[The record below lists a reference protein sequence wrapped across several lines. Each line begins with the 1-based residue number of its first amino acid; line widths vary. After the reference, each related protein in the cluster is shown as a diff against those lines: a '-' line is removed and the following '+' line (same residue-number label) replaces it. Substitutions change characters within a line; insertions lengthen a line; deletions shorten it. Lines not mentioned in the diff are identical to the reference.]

1 MQNRRGSGIIKV
13 SIRLYA
19 YGASRWAGKFRPA
32 LFSCPSYTQR
42 RFCHAAPIPENTPSP
57 GPVDFMIVGLGN
69 PGKQYENTRHN
80 AGFLAVDTIAQ
91 KHHTDI
97 KRIKFKGL
105 VGECSLGGKKALL
118 LKPSTFMN
126 LSGQSVRE
134 AMQFYKLPPE
144 KVLVIFDDI
153 NLEPG
158 KLRIRRKGSDG
169 GHNGMKNI
177 IYLSGSD
184 QFPRIKLG
192 VGKKPHPDYNLAD
205 WVLSRFTEKEHK
217 DLATALE
224 NAAAA
229 AELIAKGDMDRAM
242 NLYNS

>member
-1 MQNRRGSGIIKV
+1 MLSFLKKDRFSSRGAV
-13 SIRLYA
+13 
-19 YGASRWAGKFRPA
+19 
-32 LFSCPSYTQR
+32 
-42 RFCHAAPIPENTPSP
+42 E
-57 GPVDFMIVGLGN
+57 FMIVGLGN

-80 AGFLAVDTIAQ
+80 AGFMALDRIAE
-91 KHHTDI
+91 KAHAEI
-97 KRIKFKGL
+97 KRIKYKGL
-105 VGECSLGGKKALL
+105 TGECTLAGKRVLL

-126 LSGQSVRE
+126 LSGQSVQE
-134 AMQFYKLPPE
+134 AMSFYKLPPE
-144 KVLVIFDDI
+144 RVLILFDDI
-153 NLEPG
+153 NLAPG

-192 VGKKPHPDYNLAD
+192 VGQKPHPDYDLAD
-205 WVLSRFTEKEHK
+205 WVLSRFSAQELK
-217 DLATALE
+217 DLSPALD

-229 AELIAKGDMDRAM
+229 AELILKGEVDRAM